1 LSKHNL
7 LSFFLKLFFYNI
19 KKWVFA
25 FLVLVGLSIYSV
37 REIYKL
43 SWETSYT
50 FNLFDVLFYEFGL
63 FMYIFLIIIPIYIF
77 LISDIFIDKRIDTY
91 IYSRIYKKTSIWKNK
106 IFLIFVVTVLYM
118 VSAVFINIIIGGL
131 SLGFPNDWSEAA
143 VEINSVFSQE
153 EFRYVNTDF
162 LNFSPLLA
170 TLVLISLL
178 TLGLAFLGIIINL
191 TTIIFKKPII
201 SFALGMSINFILLIC
216 FKYNDYIDIQI
227 LPHQHFL
234 LIFKDV
240 SLNIMNFNS
249 ITFSYFY
256 WLLTIAVATY
266 ISFFFFKK
274 SNYIFEVKEY
284 D

>member
-1 LSKHNL
+1 M
-7 LSFFLKLFFYNI
+7 
-19 KKWVFA
+19 
-25 FLVLVGLSIYSV
+25 YSV

-43 SWETSYT
+43 SLETSYT
-50 FNLFDVLFYEFGL
+50 FNLFDVFFYEFGL

-91 IYSRIYKKTSIWKNK
+91 IYSRINKKTNIWKNK

-131 SLGFPNDWSEAA
+131 SLGFPSEWSEAA

-153 EFRYVNTDF
+153 EFRYINTDF

-178 TLGLAFLGIIINL
+178 TLGLAFIGIIINL
-191 TTIIFKKPII
+191 TTIILKKPII
-201 SFALGMSINFILLIC
+201 SLALGMSINFILLIC
-216 FKYNDYIDIQI
+216 FKYDDYIDIQI

-249 ITFSYFY
+249 IIFSYFY
-256 WLLTIAVATY
+256 WLLTISVATY